1 MIHVRASN
9 PGLWSAV
16 GAGLGTAVG
25 TALGNSPFD
34 VGVLTTATLLG
45 SAGLTLL
52 VGMGSARSR

>member
-25 TALGNSPFD
+25 TALGMLFAMLNFR
-34 VGVLTTATLLG
+34 GR
-45 SAGLTLL
+45 
-52 VGMGSARSR
+52 ARKARR